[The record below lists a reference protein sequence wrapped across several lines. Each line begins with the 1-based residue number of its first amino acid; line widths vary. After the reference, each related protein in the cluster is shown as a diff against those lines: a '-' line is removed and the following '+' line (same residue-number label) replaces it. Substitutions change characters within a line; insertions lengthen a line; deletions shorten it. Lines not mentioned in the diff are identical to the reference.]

1 MAITKADS
9 STKKGRKHKIIIATV
24 LILILLITFAI
35 TVFATPG
42 SDYNKE
48 RYITIN
54 LNGGSASMKWIF
66 QYDRDPPNS
75 SRKAGVFY
83 DGVATGKVYDRYGNV
98 HTLGLKRYEVKRDP
112 PLDKYPFYDNENP
125 KNGKFKQHMDFVG
138 QTPWVWISNP
148 TRTGYTFTGW
158 TISPSRTTK
167 SHNNGTAIHAGLS
180 GGDFTITANW
190 KDDIAPSG
198 SFSPNSRGWGN
209 SNVSVT
215 ISGSDSGSGVKRIRY
230 RTETNGSWG
239 SWSGWTSGSS
249 RTVTLSSN
257 GSYRLQAEIED
268 NAGNTKTITSGYYR
282 IDKTQPSVS
291 FSPNSRDWGN
301 SNVSVSISMSDS
313 GGSGFKQ
320 HRYRTETNGSW
331 GSWSSWSTSSSR
343 SISFSSNGS
352 YRIQVEAQ
360 DNAGNTRSA
369 TSGYFRIDKTGPTVS
384 VTPDQQTSWGNSNI
398 PITIKVSD
406 SGGSSLYR
414 WRVRYETNGSWGSWS
429 SYQTSTSYNETLT
442 TEGNRRVQVEA
453 YDNAGNKTTYTSGYY
468 RIDKTAP
475 SVSANTSSRDWGNSD
490 VSVTLTYSDSGGS
503 GVKQKQYAWS
513 TSTSTPSSWS
523 NYSSAVKQSSNG
535 TWYLHAKVTDN
546 AGNSK
551 TTYFGPY
558 RIDKTAPTTPTI
570 TVSPTTWTNGTVTVT
585 IKAGTDSG
593 GSGVSKTEYRI
604 NGGSWKTYSSA
615 FSITDQGTHKIEAR
629 TVDKAGNTSPIAS
642 ATAYIDKT
650 APTITANPSSRSWDD
665 KPVTVTLNYSDS
677 GGSGLKEK
685 LYAWSQSTQTPAS
698 NEWKTYSTAVTQES
712 PGTWYL
718 HAKATDNAGN
728 QRVSYFG
735 PYVIDGLRYI
745 EVIPS
750 SVTIVKTETLP
761 LTVKAIY
768 HHKTEEVTTQSQ
780 YTSNNTSI
788 VTVNEQGIITGKA
801 VGQAIITATYNGKQ
815 AQCTVSVEEPE
826 KIVSANLTITKDP
839 TYVFTKWNKMEN
851 GQPSRMNINISWN
864 NLNVLVLRADKT
876 VLRSEPIIVNRAE
889 SQHRINRYT
898 TPETF
903 SWGTLI
909 NSNLTGVTSGS
920 GSYYAEY
927 EYDKAGKPNSPFTFI
942 GYYMHEGE
950 EKSFTVTV
958 NIPVN
963 ALSTSLIVP
972 LNAENLSSGFEP
984 AYTNSADSNTWE
996 YSGVWPASG
1005 VLTLTGSRGECKWP
1019 VPDSSIIS
1027 SFFGRRI
1034 HPVDGVVREHYGID
1048 IPAPEGTNIVSPDD
1062 GKVVYTGYDSDFGN
1076 MLVVRSGQYDFVFG
1090 HCSDIV
1096 VTTGQ
1101 DVSKGQVIA
1110 KVGSTGTST
1119 GPHLDFRVAV
1129 GPYTQK
1135 NYIDPLS
1142 VVKPE

>member
-1 MAITKADS
+1 M
-9 STKKGRKHKIIIATV
+9 
-24 LILILLITFAI
+24 
-35 TVFATPG
+35 
-42 SDYNKE
+42 
-48 RYITIN
+48 
-54 LNGGSASMKWIF
+54 
-66 QYDRDPPNS
+66 
-75 SRKAGVFY
+75 
-83 DGVATGKVYDRYGNV
+83 
-98 HTLGLKRYEVKRDP
+98 
-112 PLDKYPFYDNENP
+112 
-125 KNGKFKQHMDFVG
+125 
-138 QTPWVWISNP
+138 
-148 TRTGYTFTGW
+148 
-158 TISPSRTTK
+158 
-167 SHNNGTAIHAGLS
+167 
-180 GGDFTITANW
+180 
-190 KDDIAPSG
+190 
-198 SFSPNSRGWGN
+198 
-209 SNVSVT
+209 
-215 ISGSDSGSGVKRIRY
+215 
-230 RTETNGSWG
+230 
-239 SWSGWTSGSS
+239 
-249 RTVTLSSN
+249 
-257 GSYRLQAEIED
+257 GSYSDIQR
-268 NAGNTKTITSGYYR
+268 
-282 IDKTQPSVS
+282 
-291 FSPNSRDWGN
+291 FS
-301 SNVSVSISMSDS
+301 
-313 GGSGFKQ
+313 
-320 HRYRTETNGSW
+320 
-331 GSWSSWSTSSSR
+331 
-343 SISFSSNGS
+343 
-352 YRIQVEAQ
+352 
-360 DNAGNTRSA
+360 
-369 TSGYFRIDKTGPTVS
+369 
-384 VTPDQQTSWGNSNI
+384 
-398 PITIKVSD
+398 
-406 SGGSSLYR
+406 
-414 WRVRYETNGSWGSWS
+414 
-429 SYQTSTSYNETLT
+429 
-442 TEGNRRVQVEA
+442 
-453 YDNAGNKTTYTSGYY
+453 
-468 RIDKTAP
+468 
-475 SVSANTSSRDWGNSD
+475 
-490 VSVTLTYSDSGGS
+490 GS

-546 AGNSK
+546 AGNST

-826 KIVSANLTITKDP
+826 KVVSANLTITKDP

-984 AYTNSADSNTWE
+984 AYTNSADSNTWK

-1019 VPDSSIIS
+1019 VPDSSVIS

>member
-35 TVFATPG
+35 TVFADPG
-42 SDYNKE
+42 DYKKS

-54 LNGGSASMKWIF
+54 LNGGKATMKWIF
-66 QYDRDPPNS
+66 QYDTDPPPPNN
-75 SRKAGVFY
+75 RKAGVFY
-83 DGVATGKVYDRYGNV
+83 DGVATGKVYDRWGNV
-98 HTLGLKRYEVKRDP
+98 HTLGLDINEKKWPAPYDS
-112 PLDKYPFYDNENP
+112 YPFYDNENP
-125 KNGKFKQHMDFVG
+125 KEGKFKQNMDFVG
-138 QTPWVWISNP
+138 QTPWVWISTP
-148 TRTGYTFTGW
+148 TRTGYTFDGW
-158 TISPSRTTK
+158 TISPSRETK

-180 GGDFTITANW
+180 GGDFTITAKW
-190 KDDIAPSG
+190 KDNTAPTG
-198 SFSPNSRGWGN
+198 SFSPNSRDWGN
-209 SNVSVT
+209 TNVNVT
-215 ISGSDSGSGVKRIRY
+215 ISGSDSGSGVNRIRY
-230 RTETNGSWG
+230 RTETNGTWG
-239 SWSGWTSGSS
+239 SWSEWTSGAS
-249 RTVTLSSN
+249 RSVTLSSN
-257 GSYRLQAEIED
+257 GTYRLQAEIED
-268 NAGNTKTITSGYYR
+268 KSGNKATITSG
-282 IDKTQPSVS
+282 T
-291 FSPNSRDWGN
+291 
-301 SNVSVSISMSDS
+301 
-313 GGSGFKQ
+313 
-320 HRYRTETNGSW
+320 
-331 GSWSSWSTSSSR
+331 
-343 SISFSSNGS
+343 
-352 YRIQVEAQ
+352 
-360 DNAGNTRSA
+360 
-369 TSGYFRIDKTGPTVS
+369 
-384 VTPDQQTSWGNSNI
+384 
-398 PITIKVSD
+398 
-406 SGGSSLYR
+406 
-414 WRVRYETNGSWGSWS
+414 
-429 SYQTSTSYNETLT
+429 
-442 TEGNRRVQVEA
+442 
-453 YDNAGNKTTYTSGYY
+453 Y

-523 NYSSAVKQSSNG
+523 DYSSAVKQSSNG

-546 AGNSK
+546 AGNST

-780 YTSNNTSI
+780 YTSNNPSI

-826 KIVSANLTITKDP
+826 KVVSANLTITKDP

-909 NSNLTGVTSGS
+909 NSKLTGVTSGS

-984 AYTNSADSNTWE
+984 AYTNSADSNTWK

-1019 VPDSSIIS
+1019 VPDSSVIS